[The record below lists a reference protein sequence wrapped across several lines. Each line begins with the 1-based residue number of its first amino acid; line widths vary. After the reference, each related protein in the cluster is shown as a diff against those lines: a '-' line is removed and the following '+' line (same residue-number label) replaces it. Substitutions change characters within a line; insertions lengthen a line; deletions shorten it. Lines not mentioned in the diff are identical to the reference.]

1 MLRIEKIIPVF
12 DGIITTSNT
21 YPSDFVNE
29 KGFVDPTKAGKLKEY
44 QTIIAA
50 GPVAES
56 QGFKPGM
63 IVFLNYIKYTAR
75 KHQNANFDKEA
86 NIQYTE
92 CVDVIDVPSLPV
104 YNKETDSIDI
114 VLRLYA
120 SDVLLVVEG
129 TELPDKV
136 FEGKNE
142 TTNV

>member
-21 YPSDFVNE
+21 YPTDYVNE

-44 QTIIAA
+44 QTILAS
-50 GPVAES
+50 GPIAES
-56 QGFKPGM
+56 QGFKEGM

-75 KHQNANFDKEA
+75 KNRNTNFDKEA

-104 YNKETDSIDI
+104 YNKETGEIEM

-136 FEGKNE
+136 LSEIKE
-142 TTNV
+142 K